1 MQNNI
6 SDAPAEKAPVANAPA
21 EKAPVANASA
31 ATLPIVL
38 VAGFLGAGKTTLMR
52 ALIAD
57 AHARGLRV
65 GVIVN
70 EFGVADVD
78 SNLLAQADAEML
90 DSIAGGCACCSGQ
103 EEFIYALADAGAA
116 YRDSPI
122 ADRLDAVLVECS
134 GVADPIT
141 MLDAVTVAGLLP
153 LVRVGTLVAVADALR
168 LPQMRS
174 TGEISLLM
182 QRQIALA
189 DWLVLSKSDLA
200 IKSDRWRIG
209 AKTGEAALLASEEFL
224 RERNAGARIER
235 ALKGAFDFTALWH
248 HTLHGNA
255 PHGGAP
261 TRSQTELDA
270 APHAHYQTVNVPVT
284 RAIERAEFE
293 AKLRALPSQVWRAK
307 GFLRLRE
314 DGHEGLYVMQF
325 VGGELG
331 GLTGEEDEAQWEIA
345 PFDWP
350 ADRAAKPPLTL
361 VFIGP
366 QLDRAALE
374 REFAGGNVMR
384 LL

>member
-1 MQNNI
+1 MHNSPSN
-6 SDAPAEKAPVANAPA
+6 
-21 EKAPVANASA
+21 
-31 ATLPIVL
+31 ATLPVIL

-52 ALIAD
+52 VLIAD

-78 SNLLAQADAEML
+78 SNLLAEADAEML

-103 EEFIYALADAGAA
+103 EEFILALADAGMS
-116 YRDSPI
+116 YRDNPI
-122 ADRLDAVLVECS
+122 EERLDAVLVECS
-134 GVADPIT
+134 GVADPVT

-153 LVRVGTLVAVADALR
+153 LVRVGTLVAVVDALR
-168 LPQMRS
+168 LPQMREAS
-174 TGEISLLM
+174 EISLLM
-182 QRQIALA
+182 QRQIVLA

-200 IKSDRWRIG
+200 IKSNRWKVG
-209 AKTGEAALLASEEFL
+209 AQSGASALVASEEFL

-235 ALKGAFDFTALWH
+235 AAKGAFNFIALWH
-248 HTLHGNA
+248 HAL
-255 PHGGAP
+255 HGGAQIRP
-261 TRSQTELDA
+261 QTQLDE
-270 APHAHYQTVNVPVT
+270 APHAHYQTVNVPVP
-284 RAIERAEFE
+284 RALERADFE
-293 AKLRALPSQVWRAK
+293 ANLRALPASIWRAK

-314 DGHEGLYVMQF
+314 DGAERLYVMQF

-331 GLTGEEDEAQWEIA
+331 GLDGESADAQWEIV

-350 ADRAAKPPLTL
+350 AERPSQPPLTL

-374 REFAGGNVMR
+374 REFGGREAVR

>member
-1 MQNNI
+1 MHNNL
-6 SDAPAEKAPVANAPA
+6 SDAPD
-21 EKAPVANASA
+21 ASA
-31 ATLPIVL
+31 PGATLPVIL

-57 AHARGLRV
+57 AFARGLRV

-78 SNLLAQADAEML
+78 SNLLAEADAEML
-90 DSIAGGCACCSGQ
+90 DSISGGCACCSGQ
-103 EEFIYALADAGAA
+103 EEFIYALADAGAS
-116 YRDSPI
+116 YRDNPVEG
-122 ADRLDAVLVECS
+122 RLDAILVECS
-134 GVADPIT
+134 GVADPVT

-153 LVRVGTLVAVADALR
+153 LVRVGTLVAVVDALR
-168 LPQMRS
+168 LPQMREA
-174 TGEISLLM
+174 GEISLLM

-200 IKSDRWRIG
+200 LKSNRWKIG
-209 AKTGEAALLASEEFL
+209 AKTGEAGLLVSSEFL

-235 ALKGAFDFTALWH
+235 AIKGAFDFTALWH
-248 HTLHGNA
+248 HALHG
-255 PHGGAP
+255 GGASVRP
-261 TRSQTELDA
+261 QTQLDE

-284 RAIERAEFE
+284 RALERADFE
-293 AKLRALPSQVWRAK
+293 AKLRALSSQVWRAK

-314 DGHEGLYVMQF
+314 DGAERLYVMQF

-331 GLTGEEDEAQWEIA
+331 GFTGEENEAQWEIA

-350 ADRAAKPPLTL
+350 ADQPSQPPLTL

-374 REFAGGNVMR
+374 REFGGREVIS